1 MTRFSKSTKKLVRL
15 KRCSLNKKYLIRG
28 YEVSELLLGVG
39 ENLVEVVLLA
49 QAVHRAVKIDEIFE
63 FFPLRLHFISYEHDY
78 QNEHKM
84 PKVQILNIFII

>member
-1 MTRFSKSTKKLVRL
+1 MLRL

-63 FFPLRLHFISYEHDY
+63 FFPI
-78 QNEHKM
+78 
-84 PKVQILNIFII
+84 